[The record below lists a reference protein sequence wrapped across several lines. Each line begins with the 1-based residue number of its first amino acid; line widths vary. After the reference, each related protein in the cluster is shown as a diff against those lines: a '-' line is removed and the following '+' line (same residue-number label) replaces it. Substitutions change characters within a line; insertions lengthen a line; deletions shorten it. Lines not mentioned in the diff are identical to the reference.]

1 MGKKWRL
8 TRNTLFFETTLPSSR
23 ILPKFWNF
31 GTNLGRVWCTS
42 LQIIHAELNAW
53 APKTSPIKRKKLF
66 LLLSGWEMDDKLLSC
81 RADKNLL
88 NVDIF
93 AYLEAWVDVSEGVPS
108 ELSFFPAEILK
119 YDLFSPSHRKY
130 WKLIIGKTKPLLF
143 FPALWNSCIYLS
155 RPSISSPATGKES

>member
-1 MGKKWRL
+1 MWFPVERHLEKKVVFDSKHH
-8 TRNTLFFETTLPSSR
+8 FFQTPRSSSE
-23 ILPKFWNF
+23 IWPKFWNWHSF
-31 GTNLGRVWCTS
+31 GRRVVLS

-93 AYLEAWVDVSEGVPS
+93 AYLEAWVDVSEGIPS
-108 ELSFFPAEILK
+108 ELSFLPAEILK
-119 YDLFSPSHRKY
+119 YDLLSPSHRKY
-130 WKLIIGKTKPLLF
+130 WKLFIGKTKPLLF

-155 RPSISSPATGKES
+155 HP

>member
-1 MGKKWRL
+1 ML
-8 TRNTLFFETTLPSSR
+8 
-23 ILPKFWNF
+23 
-31 GTNLGRVWCTS
+31 S
-42 LQIIHAELNAW
+42 LQIIHAELNSW

-93 AYLEAWVDVSEGVPS
+93 AYLEAWVDVSEGIPS
-108 ELSFFPAEILK
+108 ELSFLPAEILK
-119 YDLFSPSHRKY
+119 YDLLSPSHRKY
-130 WKLIIGKTKPLLF
+130 WKLFIGKTKPLLF

-155 RPSISSPATGKES
+155 HPSISAPATGKESKNLCWMNFDFVANIKDTIRDGGSNALTTTDTA